1 MLWLLKF
8 NFNGCM
14 IYWLRNILL
23 NRVYLNS
30 VRKPPAKKSRRYR
43 AEIKSISVILDHQLG
58 IEKQCFKN
66 MAELF
71 DLSEKNMRVLTYY
84 QSPKKIDE
92 ETSNS
97 SYTFKDITNLGKI
110 NGVLNDFCA
119 KKTDILIN
127 YYDRNDIN
135 LKYIS
140 AKCVKNLSIGFAKV
154 DHELNDLI
162 IDIDAKNIGLFEVEC
177 IKYLKTIY
185 K

>member
-1 MLWLLKF
+1 
-8 NFNGCM
+8 M

-97 SYTFKDITNLGKI
+97 SYTLKDITNLGKI